1 MKKILAFSLVELMI
15 SLIVISIVTAAFTP
29 IVTKK
34 LKTADQS
41 IGKC

>member
-15 SLIVISIVTAAFTP
+15 SLIVISIVTAAFAP